1 MTAPRGT
8 RRLLTWADR
17 LVLFG
22 LVGLGV
28 ALSAIPGSGGRSGLI
43 EVQGTGG
50 FALTAPLDRDG
61 TYEVPGPLGSTVV
74 RIAGGRVSVAS
85 SPCPNQICVRMG
97 AIRSPGEALVC
108 VPNHVVVSVVGD
120 EARSTDAVTR

>member
-1 MTAPRGT
+1 MTKRRET

-17 LVLFG
+17 LVLCG

-28 ALSAIPGSGGRSGLI
+28 ALFAVPGSGGRSRLI
-43 EVQGTGG
+43 EVEGAGG
-50 FALTAPLDRDG
+50 FALTVPLDRDG

-74 RIAGGRVSVAS
+74 RVAGGSASVGS

-97 AIRSPGEALVC
+97 AIRSPGQALVC

-120 EARSTDAVTR
+120 EPRSTDAVTR